1 MFAEARGV
9 CVDELFGRS
18 HPLGEKVKMIE
29 NTYKILGRSL
39 VLMFAMASA
48 SLSARVPWNDVDRAS
63 VDAIVSQSK
72 YASSSEKLRVVDLDL
87 AGIKSLVSGAQAKAN
102 TGPTLTLP
110 APNGGAMQ
118 FIIEPSGV
126 LPEALRKKYPSIA
139 AFKGYAVADPSI
151 TLRFELTDKGFSA
164 QVLQPGSRWMIDP
177 LAGGQKGLSVVYY
190 TKDTKR
196 SSDSHFC
203 EVEGGVSDPKSQA
216 DFEKKLFA
224 AKSITAAKSSGS
236 QLRTYRLAVATTGEY
251 GVFHGGQKSNI
262 LSAVTTTINRVT
274 GILEKEMALSLALVP
289 DNDKILFTSVAT
301 SPFTGNSNASVLIDE
316 SQEQIDLLIGPANY
330 DIGHTFSTGAGGLA
344 SLGSVCNPVRKAQG
358 VTGSSQPRGEYFDV
372 DFVAHEIGH
381 QLGANHTFNG
391 ANGGCAGSTRNYLTA
406 YEPGS
411 GSTIQAYP
419 SLCGVD
425 DLQNAVDPFYHS
437 ESFEEIQTYI
447 TGPVGSSCGVV
458 AETANTPPVV
468 DAGSDY
474 VVPKGTPIIVTGSA
488 SDAEQSE
495 LTYLW
500 EQRDLGSQ
508 AALSAPD
515 DGEIPLFR
523 VLTPTSSPTRYLP
536 ALPSVLSGNYSD
548 AEKIPQVARDMNLRL
563 TARDGFGGVNSDDIV
578 VTVSG
583 SAGPFSLLSPNGG
596 EIVGESKTIRW
607 DVSET
612 DQAPINAAQVEILL
626 STNGGVSF
634 DTSLGLTDNDG
645 LASVSFPGGIQSS
658 SARIMIRAKD
668 NIFYDVSD
676 ANFTLDSDK
685 PVPPAP
691 TGTTLTPT
699 DGGVSIAFA
708 PGLDNGVPVT
718 SYEVVCSAEDVVDEY
733 AYSTAPA
740 IAIPDQGTI
749 DSTISI
755 DVDLTIQ
762 EGGVKI
768 PVDITHSYRGDIILL
783 LESPAGTTLRL
794 KSSLGSDAGVNVE
807 GVFPDSLAAEESLDT
822 LVGETAVGDWKLT
835 VTDFFE
841 IDTGTLNS
849 WGVTL
854 SSVTPGDEVSNQGT
868 SSPITLTGMQND
880 QAYSCEITAFAGS
893 DPGETVAMGQVTPSA
908 VSDVDSDGDG
918 LTDDEETELGTNPN
932 DADSDE
938 DGLADGNEVMLGTD
952 PTSSDTDGDGYIDSE
967 EVEEG
972 TSPTDA
978 NDAPVAGT
986 SILIFKAALDAES
999 AAETP

>member
-1 MFAEARGV
+1 
-9 CVDELFGRS
+9 
-18 HPLGEKVKMIE
+18 MIE
-29 NTYKILGRSL
+29 NVYKVLSRSL
-39 VLMFAMASA
+39 VLMLAAASV
-48 SLSARVPWNDVDRAS
+48 SVSAQVPWSDVDRSS
-63 VDAIVSQSK
+63 VDSIISQSK
-72 YASSSEKLRVVDLDL
+72 YASSSQKLRVVDLDL
-87 AGIKSLVSGAQAKAN
+87 AGMKSLVSGAQAKGS
-102 TGPTLTLP
+102 TGTTLTLP
-110 APNGGAMQ
+110 APNGDVME
-118 FIIEPSGV
+118 FVVESSGV
-126 LPEALRKKYPSIA
+126 LPEALRKKYPSISA
-139 AFKGYAVADPSI
+139 YKGYAVADPSI
-151 TLRFELTDKGFSA
+151 TLRFELTNKGFNA

-177 LAGGQKGLSVVYY
+177 LTGGSKGLSVVYY

-196 SSDSHFC
+196 SSDGHFC
-203 EVEGGVSDPKSQA
+203 EFEGGVSDPKSQA

-224 AKSITAAKSSGS
+224 AKNVNAAKSSGS
-236 QLRTYRLAVATTGEY
+236 QLRTYRLAVAATGEY
-251 GVFHGGQKSNI
+251 GVFHGGQKSTI
-262 LSAVTTTINRVT
+262 LSAVTTTVNRVT
-274 GILEKEMALSLALVP
+274 GILEKEMALSLQLVP

-301 SPFTGNSNASVLIDE
+301 SPFTGNNNASVLIDE

-358 VTGSSQPRGEYFDV
+358 VTGSSQPRGEYYDV

-437 ESFEEIQTYI
+437 ESFDEIQTYI

-458 AETANTPPVV
+458 EETANTPPVV

-548 AEKIPQVARDMNLRL
+548 TEKIPQVARDMNLRL
-563 TARDGFGGVNSDDIV
+563 TARDGAGGVNSDDIV
-578 VTVSG
+578 ITVSG

-596 EIVGESKTIRW
+596 EVVGESKTIRW

-612 DQAPINAAQVEILL
+612 DQAPINASQVEIFL

-691 TGTTLTPT
+691 TGTTLTPA
-699 DGGVSIAFA
+699 DGGVSVAFT

-718 SYEVVCSAEDVVDEY
+718 SYEVVCSTEDVVDEY

-749 DSTISI
+749 DSVVSV

-768 PVDITHSYRGDIILL
+768 PVDITHTYRGDIVLAL
-783 LESPAGTTLRL
+783 QSPAGTIVNL
-794 KSSLGSDAGVNVE
+794 KSSLGSDGGDDVV
-807 GVFPDSLAAEESLDT
+807 GVFPDSLAPDASLDS
-822 LVGETAVGDWKLT
+822 LVGESSLGDWKLT

-841 IDTGTLNS
+841 LDTGSLNS

-854 SSVTPGDEVSNQGT
+854 SSVTLGDEVSNQGT
-868 SSPITLTGMQND
+868 SSPITLTGMQNNE
-880 QAYSCEITAFAGS
+880 AYTCEITAFAGT
-893 DPGETVAMGQVTPSA
+893 DPSETVAMGQVTPTSNPPVDTDGDGLTDEEETSLGTDPNNA
-908 VSDVDSDGDG
+908 DSDGDG
-918 LTDDEETELGTNPN
+918 LTDGTEVT
-932 DADSDE
+932 
-938 DGLADGNEVMLGTD
+938 LGTD
-952 PTSSDTDGDGYIDSE
+952 PTLPDTDGDGFSDSE

-978 NDAPVAGT
+978 NDAPRAGS
-986 SILIFKAALDAES
+986 SILIFKAALDAIS

>member
-1 MFAEARGV
+1 MKTTKIFNSISRVGMV
-9 CVDELFGRS
+9 SLF
-18 HPLGEKVKMIE
+18 
-29 NTYKILGRSL
+29 
-39 VLMFAMASA
+39 
-48 SLSARVPWNDVDRAS
+48 LSVPALAQPHWSDVDRAS
-63 VDAIVSQSK
+63 VATIVSQSK
-72 YASSSEKLRVVDLDL
+72 YASSSEGLRVVDLDL
-87 AGIKSLVSGAQAKAN
+87 AGMKSLVSGAQAKAS
-102 TGPTLTLP
+102 TGTTLTLP
-110 APNGGAMQ
+110 APNGDVIQ
-118 FIIEPSGV
+118 FVIEPSGV
-126 LPEALRKKYPSIA
+126 LPEALRIKYPSVT
-139 AFKGYAVADPSI
+139 AFKGYAIADPSI
-151 TLRFELTDKGFSA
+151 TLRFELTDNGFSA
-164 QVLQPGSRWMIDP
+164 QVLEPGNRWMIDP
-177 LAGGQKGLSVVYY
+177 LTGGQKGLSVVYY

-203 EVEGGVSDPKSQA
+203 EFEGGVSNPDSQA

-224 AKSITAAKSSGS
+224 AKHGNAAKSSGN
-236 QLRTYRLAVATTGEY
+236 QLRTYRLAVAATGEY
-251 GVFHGGQKSNI
+251 GVFHGGQKSTI

-274 GILEKEMALSLALVP
+274 GILEKEMALSLELVP

-301 SPFTGNSNASVLIDE
+301 SPFTGNNNASTLIDE
-316 SQEQIDLLIGPANY
+316 SQEQIDLLIGSENY

-344 SLGSVCNPVRKAQG
+344 SLGSVCNPIRKAQG

-391 ANGGCAGSTRNYLTA
+391 ANGGCAGSTRWYLSA

-425 DLQNAVDPFYHS
+425 DLQNAVDPIYHS
-437 ESFEEIQTYI
+437 ESFEEIRTYVAE
-447 TGPVGSSCGVV
+447 GLGSSCGVV
-458 AETANTPPVV
+458 TDTGNTAPVV
-468 DAGSDY
+468 DAGADY
-474 VVPKGTPIIVTGSA
+474 VVPKGTPLIVTGSA

-536 ALPSVLSGNYSD
+536 SLPSVLSGNYSD
-548 AEKIPQVARDMNLRL
+548 SEKIPQVARDMNLRL
-563 TARDGFGGVNSDDIV
+563 TARDGVGGVDSDDIV

-583 SAGPFSLLSPNGG
+583 SAGPFSLVSPNGG
-596 EIVGESKTIRW
+596 ETVGESKTIRW
-607 DVSET
+607 DVSQT
-612 DQAPINAAQVEILL
+612 DQAPINASQVEIFL

-634 DTSLGLTDNDG
+634 DTSLAVTENDG
-645 LASVSFPGGIQSS
+645 LASVSFPAGIQTS

-691 TGTTLTPT
+691 TGTTLTPVN
-699 DGGVSIAFA
+699 GGVSVAFT

-718 SYEVVCSAEDVVDEY
+718 SYEVSCRTEDVVDEY
-733 AYSTAPA
+733 NFSIAPA
-740 IAIPDQGTI
+740 VAIPDQGTI
-749 DSTISI
+749 DSLLSV
-755 DVDLTIQ
+755 DADLTIQ
-762 EGGVKI
+762 EGGVKV
-768 PVDITHSYRGDIILL
+768 PVDIRHTYRGDIVLVL
-783 LESPAGTTLRL
+783 QSPAGTSVRL
-794 KSSLGSDAGVNVE
+794 KNSLGSDAGTNVQ

-822 LVGETAVGDWKLT
+822 LVGEPAVGDWKLT

-841 IDTGTLNS
+841 LDTGTLNS
-849 WGVTL
+849 WGL
-854 SSVTPGDEVSNQGT
+854 SFSSITPGDEVTNQGV
-868 SSPITLTGMQND
+868 SSPIVLSGMQND
-880 QAYSCEITAFAGS
+880 EIYTCEITAFAGS
-893 DPGETVAMGQVTPSA
+893 DPSETVAMGQVTPTANSE
-908 VSDVDSDGDG
+908 VDTDGDG
-918 LTDDEETELGTNPN
+918 LTDEEEAGLGTDPSNT
-932 DADSDE
+932 DSDD
-938 DGLADGNEVMLGTD
+938 DGLADGSEVTLGTD
-952 PTSSDTDGDGYIDSE
+952 PTSPDTDGDGFADGE

-978 NDAPVAGT
+978 NDAPVAGS
-986 SILIFKAALDAES
+986 SILIFKAALDAVS

>member
-1 MFAEARGV
+1 MV
-9 CVDELFGRS
+9 N
-18 HPLGEKVKMIE
+18 I
-29 NTYKILGRSL
+29 YKFLGRSL
-39 VLMFAMASA
+39 VFIVSVASV
-48 SLSARVPWNDVDRAS
+48 SVSAQIPWSDVDRAS

-72 YASSSEKLRVVDLDL
+72 YASSSQKLRVVDLDL

-102 TGPTLTLP
+102 TGPTLMLP
-110 APNGGAMQ
+110 APNGGEMQ
-118 FIIEPSGV
+118 FVVEPSGV
-126 LPEALRKKYPSIA
+126 LPDALRKKYPSIA
-139 AFKGYAVADPSI
+139 AFKGYAVADPTI
-151 TLRFELTDKGFSA
+151 TLRFELTDKGFNA

-177 LAGGQKGLSVVYY
+177 LAGGSTGLSVVYY

-203 EVEGGVSDPKSQA
+203 EFEGGVADPKSQA

-224 AKSITAAKSSGS
+224 AKNITAAKSSGS
-236 QLRTYRLAVATTGEY
+236 QLRTYRLAVAATGEY
-251 GVFHGGQKSNI
+251 GVFHGGQKSTI
-262 LSAVTTTINRVT
+262 LSAVTTTVNRVT
-274 GILEKEMALSLALVP
+274 GILEKEMALSLQLVP

-301 SPFTGNSNASVLIDE
+301 SPFTGNNTASVLIDE

-391 ANGGCAGSTRNYLTA
+391 ANGGCAGSTRSYLTA

-458 AETANTPPVV
+458 EEIANTPPAV

-536 ALPSVLSGNYSD
+536 ALSSVLSGNYSD

-563 TARDGFGGVNSDDIV
+563 TARDGAGGINSDDIV
-578 VTVSG
+578 ITVSG

-596 EIVGESKTIRW
+596 EVVGESKTIRW

-612 DQAPINAAQVEILL
+612 DKAPINASQVEVLL

-645 LASVSFPGGIQSS
+645 LASVSFPDGIQSS

-691 TGTTLTPT
+691 TGTTLTPA
-699 DGGVSIAFA
+699 DGGVSVAFT
-708 PGLDNGVPVT
+708 PGLDNGVAVT
-718 SYEVVCSAEDVVDEY
+718 SYEVVCSTEDVVDEY

-740 IAIPDQGTI
+740 IAIPDQGGI
-749 DSTISI
+749 DSVVSV

-768 PVDITHSYRGDIILL
+768 PVDITHTYRGDIVLAL
-783 LESPAGTTLRL
+783 QSPAGTVVNL
-794 KSSLGSDAGVNVE
+794 KSSLGSDGGDDVV
-807 GVFPDSLAAEESLDT
+807 GVFPDSLAPDASLDS
-822 LVGETAVGDWKLT
+822 LVGESSLGDWKLT

-841 IDTGTLNS
+841 FDTGSLNS

-854 SSVTPGDEVSNQGT
+854 SSVTLGDEVSNQGT
-868 SSPITLTGMQND
+868 SSPITLTGLQND
-880 QAYSCEITAFAGS
+880 EAYTCEITAFAGS
-893 DPGETVAMGQVTPSA
+893 DPSETVAMGQVTPTSNPPVDTDGDGLTDEEETSLGTDPNNA
-908 VSDVDSDGDG
+908 DSDGDG
-918 LTDDEETELGTNPN
+918 LTDGTEVT
-932 DADSDE
+932 
-938 DGLADGNEVMLGTD
+938 LGTD
-952 PTSSDTDGDGYIDSE
+952 PTLPDTDGDGFSDSE

-978 NDAPVAGT
+978 NDAPSTGS
-986 SILIFKAALDAES
+986 SILIFKAALDTVS

>member
-1 MFAEARGV
+1 MM
-9 CVDELFGRS
+9 
-18 HPLGEKVKMIE
+18 EKI
-29 NTYKILGRSL
+29 YRFLGRSL
-39 VLMFAMASA
+39 GLMLAAVSVSVSA
-48 SLSARVPWNDVDRAS
+48 QVPWSDVDRES
-63 VDAIVSQSK
+63 VDAIVLQSK
-72 YASSSEKLRVVDLDL
+72 YASSSEKLRVVDLNL
-87 AGIKSLVSGAQAKAN
+87 ADIKSLVSEAQAKAS

-110 APNGGAMQ
+110 APNGGVMQ
-118 FIIEPSGV
+118 FVIEPSNV
-126 LPEALRKKYPSIA
+126 LPEALRKKYPSIS
-139 AFKGYAVADPSI
+139 AFKGYSVDDQSI
-151 TLRFELTDKGFSA
+151 TLRFELTDRGFNA

-177 LAGGQKGLSVVYY
+177 IAGGSKGLSVVYY

-203 EVEGGVSDPKSQA
+203 EFEGAVSDPKSQA

-224 AKSITAAKSSGS
+224 AKARSAAKSSGT
-236 QLRTYRLAVATTGEY
+236 QLRTYRLAVAATGEY
-251 GVFHGGQKSNI
+251 GVFHGGQKSTI

-274 GILEKEMALSLALVP
+274 GILEKEMALSLQLVP

-301 SPFTGNSNASVLIDE
+301 SPFTGNNNASVLIDE

-344 SLGSVCNPVRKAQG
+344 SLGSVCNPIRKAQG

-447 TGPVGSSCGVV
+447 TGPVGSSCGVL
-458 AETANTPPVV
+458 AETANTPPAV

-563 TARDGFGGVNSDDIV
+563 TARDGVGGVNSDDIV

-596 EIVGESKTIRW
+596 ETVGESKTIRW
-607 DVSET
+607 DVSGT
-612 DQAPINAAQVEILL
+612 DQAPISVSQVEILL

-645 LASVSFPGGIQSS
+645 LASVSFPSGIQSS

-668 NIFYDVSD
+668 NIFYDVSN
-676 ANFTLDSDK
+676 ANFSLDSDK

-699 DGGVSIAFA
+699 DGGVSIAFT

-718 SYEVVCSAEDVVDEY
+718 SYEVVCTTEDIVDEY

-740 IAIPDQGTI
+740 VAIPDQGTI
-749 DSTISI
+749 DSVVSV

-768 PVDITHSYRGDIILL
+768 PVDITHTYRGDIVLVL
-783 LESPAGTTLRL
+783 QSPAGTVVNL
-794 KSSLGSDAGVNVE
+794 KSSLGSDGGDDVV
-807 GVFPDSLAAEESLDT
+807 GVFPDSLAPDASLDS
-822 LVGETAVGDWKLT
+822 LVGESSLGDWKLT

-841 IDTGTLNS
+841 LDTGSLNS

-880 QAYSCEITAFAGS
+880 EAYSCEITAFAGS
-893 DPGETVAMGQVTPSA
+893 DPSETVAMGQVTPSA
-908 VSDVDSDGDG
+908 SPPVDSDGDG
-918 LTDDEETELGTNPN
+918 LTDEEEVTLGTDPN
-932 DADSDE
+932 NADT
-938 DGLADGNEVMLGTD
+938 DGDSLTDGTEVTLGTD
-952 PTSSDTDGDGYIDSE
+952 PTLSDTDGDGFIDSE

-978 NDAPVAGT
+978 SDAPVVGS
-986 SILIFKAALDAES
+986 SILIFKAALDA
-999 AAETP
+999 AAAADAP

>member
-1 MFAEARGV
+1 MKTPRKRVYISRVAVLISVFFSSSVFAQM
-9 CVDELFGRS
+9 S
-18 HPLGEKVKMIE
+18 
-29 NTYKILGRSL
+29 
-39 VLMFAMASA
+39 
-48 SLSARVPWNDVDRAS
+48 WNDVDKAS
-63 VDAIVSQSK
+63 VERIVAQSK
-72 YASSSEKLRVVDLDL
+72 YARSSEKLRVVDINL
-87 AGIKSLVSGAQAKAN
+87 AAVRSAAKAA
-102 TGPTLTLP
+102 TAKASSAPTLTLP
-110 APNGGAMQ
+110 APNGSSMR
-118 FIIEPSGV
+118 FVVEPSGV
-126 LPEALRKKYPSIA
+126 LPEALRKKYPSIS

-164 QVLQPGSRWMIDP
+164 QVLEPGNRWMIDP

-203 EVEGGVSDPKSQA
+203 EFEGGVSDPASQA

-224 AKSITAAKSSGS
+224 AKNVTAAKSSGS
-236 QLRTYRLAVATTGEY
+236 QLRIYRLAVAATGEY
-251 GVFHGGQKSNI
+251 GVFHGGQKSTI
-262 LSAVTTTINRVT
+262 LSAVTTTVNRVT
-274 GILEKEMALSLALVP
+274 GILEKEMALSLELVP

-301 SPFTGNSNASVLIDE
+301 SPFTGNDNASVLIDE

-344 SLGSVCNPVRKAQG
+344 SLGSVCNPIRKAQG

-391 ANGGCAGSTRNYLTA
+391 ANGGCAGGTRNYLTA

-447 TGPVGSSCGVV
+447 TGAVGSSCGVV
-458 AETANTPPVV
+458 EEIANTPPVV

-523 VLTPTSSPTRYLP
+523 VLTPTSSPSRYLP

-563 TARDGFGGVNSDDIV
+563 TARDGAGGVNSDDIV
-578 VTVSG
+578 ITVSG

-596 EIVGESKTIRW
+596 EVVGESKTIRW
-607 DVSET
+607 DVSQT
-612 DQAPINAAQVEILL
+612 DQAPINASQVEILL

-691 TGTTLTPT
+691 TDTTLTPL
-699 DGGVSIAFA
+699 DGGVSIAFS

-718 SYEVVCSAEDVVDEY
+718 SYEVICRTEDVVDEY

-740 IAIPDQGTI
+740 VAIPDQGSI
-749 DSTISI
+749 DSVVSV

-762 EGGVKI
+762 EGGVKV
-768 PVDITHSYRGDIILL
+768 PVDITHTYRGDIVLTL
-783 LESPAGTTLRL
+783 QSPAGTVVNL
-794 KSSLGSDAGVNVE
+794 KSSLGSDSGDNVV
-807 GVFPDSLAAEESLDT
+807 GVFPDSLAPDASLDA
-822 LVGETAVGDWKLT
+822 LVGESSLGDWKLS

-841 IDTGTLNS
+841 LDTGSLNS

-880 QAYSCEITAFAGS
+880 EAYSCEVTAFAGS
-893 DPGETVAMGQVTPSA
+893 DPSETVAMGQVTPTA
-908 VSDVDSDGDG
+908 NAPVDSDDDG
-918 LTDDEETELGTNPN
+918 LTDDEEAE
-932 DADSDE
+932 
-938 DGLADGNEVMLGTD
+938 LGTD
-952 PTSSDTDGDGYIDSE
+952 PNNADSDGDGLLDGVEVSLGSDPTLSDTDGDGFIDSE

-978 NDAPVAGT
+978 NDVPVAGS
-986 SILIFKAALDAES
+986 SILIFKAALDAAS
-999 AAETP
+999 ASKSP

>member
-1 MFAEARGV
+1 MV
-9 CVDELFGRS
+9 
-18 HPLGEKVKMIE
+18 E
-29 NTYKILGRSL
+29 NTYKGLGRSL
-39 VLMFAMASA
+39 VFMLAAASV
-48 SLSARVPWNDVDRAS
+48 SVSAQIPWSDVDRAS
-63 VDAIVSQSK
+63 VDSIVSQSK
-72 YASSSEKLRVVDLDL
+72 YASSSEGLRVVDLDL
-87 AGIKSLVSGAQAKAN
+87 AGIRSLVSGAQAKASAG
-102 TGPTLTLP
+102 TTLTLP
-110 APNGGAMQ
+110 APNGDVMQ
-118 FIIEPSGV
+118 FVIEPSGV
-126 LPEALRKKYPSIA
+126 LPEALRIKYPSVT
-139 AFKGYAVADPSI
+139 AFKGYAIADPSI
-151 TLRFELTDKGFSA
+151 TLRFELTDRGFSA

-177 LAGGQKGLSVVYY
+177 IAGGSKGLSVVYY

-203 EVEGGVSDPKSQA
+203 EFEGDVSNPDSQA
-216 DFEKKLFA
+216 DFKEKLFA
-224 AKSITAAKSSGS
+224 AKHGNAAKSSGS
-236 QLRTYRLAVATTGEY
+236 QLRTYRLAVAATGEY
-251 GVFHGGQKSNI
+251 GVFHGGQKSTI

-274 GILEKEMALSLALVP
+274 GILEKEMALSLELVP

-301 SPFTGNSNASVLIDE
+301 SPFTGNNNASTLIDE
-316 SQEQIDLLIGPANY
+316 SQEQIDLLIGSENY

-344 SLGSVCNPVRKAQG
+344 SLGSVCNPIRKAQG

-391 ANGGCAGSTRNYLTA
+391 ANGGCAGSTRWYLSA

-425 DLQNAVDPFYHS
+425 DLQNAVDPIYHS
-437 ESFEEIQTYI
+437 ESFEEIRTYVAE
-447 TGPVGSSCGVV
+447 GLGSSCGVV
-458 AETANTPPVV
+458 TDTGNTAPVV
-468 DAGSDY
+468 DAGADY
-474 VVPKGTPIIVTGSA
+474 VVPKGTPLIVTGSA

-548 AEKIPQVARDMNLRL
+548 SEKIPKVARDMNVRL
-563 TARDGFGGVNSDDIV
+563 TARDGVGGVDSDDIV

-583 SAGPFSLLSPNGG
+583 SAGPFSLVSPNGG
-596 EIVGESKTIRW
+596 ETVGESKTIRW
-607 DVSET
+607 DVSQT
-612 DQAPINAAQVEILL
+612 DQAPINASQVEILL

-634 DTSLGLTDNDG
+634 DTSLAVTENDG
-645 LASVSFPGGIQSS
+645 LASVSFPAGIQTS
-658 SARIMIRAKD
+658 SARIMIRAKG

-691 TGTTLTPT
+691 TGTTLTPVN
-699 DGGVSIAFA
+699 GGVSVAFT
-708 PGLDNGVPVT
+708 PGLDNGVLVT
-718 SYEVVCSAEDVVDEY
+718 SYEVSCRTEDIVDEY
-733 AYSTAPA
+733 NFAIAPA
-740 IAIPDQGTI
+740 VAIPDQGTI
-749 DSTISI
+749 DSVLSV
-755 DVDLTIQ
+755 DADLTIQ
-762 EGGVKI
+762 EGGVKV
-768 PVDITHSYRGDIILL
+768 PVDITHTYRGDIVLVL
-783 LESPAGTTLRL
+783 QSPAGTSVRL
-794 KSSLGSDAGVNVE
+794 KSSLGSDAGANVQ

-822 LVGETAVGDWKLT
+822 LVGEPAVGDWKLT

-849 WGVTL
+849 WGILL
-854 SSVTPGDEVSNQGT
+854 SSVTPGDVVTNQGV
-868 SSPITLTGMQND
+868 SSPIVLSGMQND
-880 QAYSCEITAFAGS
+880 ETYTCEITAFAGS
-893 DPGETVAMGQVTPSA
+893 DPSETVAMGQVTPTAS
-908 VSDVDSDGDG
+908 SEVDTDGDG
-918 LTDDEETELGTNPN
+918 LTDEEEAGLGTDPN
-932 DADSDE
+932 DADSDD
-938 DGLADGNEVMLGTD
+938 DGLADGNEVTLGTD
-952 PTSSDTDGDGYIDSE
+952 PTSSDTDGDGFADGE
-967 EVEEG
+967 EIEEG

-978 NDAPVAGT
+978 SDAPVAGA
-986 SILIFKAALDAES
+986 SILIFKAALDAVS

>member
-1 MFAEARGV
+1 
-9 CVDELFGRS
+9 
-18 HPLGEKVKMIE
+18 MIE
-29 NTYKILGRSL
+29 NIYKILGFSL
-39 VLMFAMASA
+39 VFMFAAASV
-48 SLSARVPWNDVDRAS
+48 SVSAQAPWSDVDRAS
-63 VDAIVSQSK
+63 VDTLVLQSK

-87 AGIKSLVSGAQAKAN
+87 AGIRSLVSGAQAKAS
-102 TGPTLTLP
+102 TAPTLMLP
-110 APNGGAMQ
+110 APNGDVMH
-118 FIIEPSGV
+118 FVIEPSGV

-139 AFKGYAVADPSI
+139 PFKGYAVADPSI
-151 TLRFELTDKGFSA
+151 TLRFELTDRGFYA

-177 LAGGQKGLSVVYY
+177 LIGGSTGLSVVYY

-196 SSDSHFC
+196 SSDSRFC
-203 EVEGGVSDPKSQA
+203 EFESGESDPKSQA
-216 DFEKKLFA
+216 DFQKKLFA
-224 AKSITAAKSSGS
+224 AKNVSAAKSSGS
-236 QLRTYRLAVATTGEY
+236 QLRTYRLAVAATGEY
-251 GVFHGGQKSNI
+251 GVFHGGQKSTI
-262 LSAVTTTINRVT
+262 LSAVTTTVNRVT
-274 GILEKEMALSLALVP
+274 GILEKEMALSLELVP
-289 DNDKILFTSVAT
+289 DNDKILFTSVAA
-301 SPFTGNSNASVLIDE
+301 SPFKGNNNASVLIDE

-344 SLGSVCNPVRKAQG
+344 SLGSVCNPIRKAQG

-391 ANGGCAGSTRNYLTA
+391 ANGGCAGSTRNFFTA

-437 ESFEEIQTYI
+437 ESFAEIQTYI

-458 AETANTPPVV
+458 AETANTPPLV

-523 VLTPTSSPTRYLP
+523 VLTPTSNPTRYLP
-536 ALPSVLSGNYSD
+536 GLPSVLSGNYSD

-563 TARDGFGGVNSDDIV
+563 TARDGAGGVNSDDIV

-596 EIVGESKTIRW
+596 EIVGASKTIRW
-607 DVSET
+607 DVAGT
-612 DQAPINAAQVEILL
+612 DQAPISVSQVEIFL

-634 DTSLGLTDNDG
+634 DTSLGVTDNDG
-645 LASVSFPGGIQSS
+645 LASVSFPGGIQSN

-668 NIFYDVSD
+668 NIFYDVSN
-676 ANFTLDSDK
+676 ANFVLDSDK

-691 TGTTLTPT
+691 TGTTLIPT
-699 DGGVSIAFA
+699 DGGVSIAFT

-718 SYEVVCSAEDVVDEY
+718 SYEVVCATEDIVDEY

-740 IAIPDQGTI
+740 VAIPDQGTI
-749 DSTISI
+749 DAVVSV
-755 DVDLTIQ
+755 DVDVTIQ
-762 EGGVKI
+762 EDGVKI
-768 PVDITHSYRGDIILL
+768 PVDITHTFRGDIVLSL
-783 LESPAGTTLRL
+783 QSPAGTVVNL
-794 KSSLGSDAGVNVE
+794 KSSLGSDSGDDIV
-807 GVFPDSLAAEESLDT
+807 GVFPDSLAPDASLDS
-822 LVGETAVGDWKLT
+822 LVGESSLGDWKLT

-841 IDTGTLNS
+841 FDTGSLNS

-854 SSVTPGDEVSNQGT
+854 ISVTPGDEVSNQGI

-880 QAYSCEITAFAGS
+880 EAYSCEITAFAGS
-893 DPGETVAMGQVTPSA
+893 DPSETVAMGDVTPTSNPPA
-908 VSDVDSDGDG
+908 DSDGDG
-918 LTDDEETELGTNPN
+918 LTDEEEVSLGTDPN
-932 DADSDE
+932 NADT
-938 DGLADGNEVMLGTD
+938 DGDHLTDGTEVTLGTD
-952 PTSSDTDGDGYIDSE
+952 PTLSDTDGDGFIDSE

-978 NDAPVAGT
+978 NDAPVVGS
-986 SILIFKAALDAES
+986 SILIFKAALDAIS
-999 AAETP
+999 AAEAL